1 MDIRTEII
9 SPANEQYTN
18 SAAGVPGPEAVPLA
32 LRAFQE
38 PGGRSRWFQIVPS
51 ASRVPGARR
60 ASIMNEGEETSGDVL
75 AEEHEFPAFGR
86 MELEGI

>member
-38 PGGRSRWFQIVPS
+38 PGGRGELTRERFEG
-51 ASRVPGARR
+51 ADGLLGDGKRVSLA
-60 ASIMNEGEETSGDVL
+60 GEDAGEDGL
-75 AEEHEFPAFGR
+75 
-86 MELEGI
+86 